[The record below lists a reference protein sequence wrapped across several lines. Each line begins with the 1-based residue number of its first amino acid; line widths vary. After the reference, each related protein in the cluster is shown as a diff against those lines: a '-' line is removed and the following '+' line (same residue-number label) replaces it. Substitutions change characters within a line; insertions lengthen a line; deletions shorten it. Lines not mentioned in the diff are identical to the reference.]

1 MRKTKTVTIN
11 DEKSRDN
18 GKSYLLT
25 EMPVD
30 KAEKWAARAL
40 LAILKSGGEV
50 APGAEGMAGLAGIG
64 ITALAR
70 IAWEDAE
77 PLLDEMMGCVKA
89 CPSPT
94 ITRPL
99 LDGADD
105 IEEVKTMLS
114 LRKEIFSLHFDF
126 FDLAV
131 DSTSDTKVPP
141 ASS

>member
-50 APGAEGMAGLAGIG
+50 APGAEGMAGLAGFNLE
-64 ITALAR
+64 ALAK
-70 IAWEDAE
+70 ITWDDVE
-77 PLLDEMMGCVKA
+77 PLLDEMMACVKVS
-89 CPSPT
+89 PSPT

-99 LDGADD
+99 MAEADD
-105 IEEVKTMLS
+105 IEEVKTMLTI
-114 LRKEIFSLHFDF
+114 RKEILSLHFDF
-126 FDLAV
+126 FASAV

-141 ASS
+141 ALS